1 MYIKAECASNW
12 TPQYLDM
19 LGIEFVNA
27 KTLEKLLAVYI
38 PTVKIKTSDLA
49 MKLISELAGL
59 TPMLVNEFVIN
70 HNLEYQLKDIIL
82 SDNLVK
88 SICLSS
94 KYENVEKAVDL
105 YMIFLL
111 QRLGFYDNRLFAFP
125 QLPHHI
131 YFGNQSKLAIP
142 DFTIMDILSYFRIAV
157 IEDKSDSDKNQ
168 NRIEAQL
175 IAETIAIYQ
184 QRDKDRKR
192 SRASFEEDVT
202 VNISTTSELNFK
214 SNYIS
219 VVPQSTFEEDVTVNI
234 STTSELN
241 FKSNDISVVPQFE
254 EVDIDNIPVVLGITV
269 KGTVFHFYAVRI
281 SNQILLALSNQKS
294 TTEITQVQ
302 KLGPLNFIYLED
314 RFKIVQILDAFRD
327 VAREC
332 GKRSKRRISVTKKNL

>member
-1 MYIKAECASNW
+1 MMLNRRIDQVELLFCSYNALIKLNCHNDQVELIFNNNSKKKKKNVKNGINFSNFDLTYEDGKHVANIPAVPLGNKPLTFSLPMYIKAECASNW

-184 QRDKDRKR
+184 
-192 SRASFEEDVT
+192 
-202 VNISTTSELNFK
+202 
-214 SNYIS
+214 
-219 VVPQSTFEEDVTVNI
+219 
-234 STTSELN
+234 
-241 FKSNDISVVPQFE
+241 
-254 EVDIDNIPVVLGITV
+254 
-269 KGTVFHFYAVRI
+269 
-281 SNQILLALSNQKS
+281 
-294 TTEITQVQ
+294 
-302 KLGPLNFIYLED
+302 
-314 RFKIVQILDAFRD
+314 
-327 VAREC
+327 
-332 GKRSKRRISVTKKNL
+332 

>member
-184 QRDKDRKR
+184 
-192 SRASFEEDVT
+192 
-202 VNISTTSELNFK
+202 
-214 SNYIS
+214 
-219 VVPQSTFEEDVTVNI
+219 
-234 STTSELN
+234 
-241 FKSNDISVVPQFE
+241 
-254 EVDIDNIPVVLGITV
+254 
-269 KGTVFHFYAVRI
+269 
-281 SNQILLALSNQKS
+281 
-294 TTEITQVQ
+294 
-302 KLGPLNFIYLED
+302 
-314 RFKIVQILDAFRD
+314 
-327 VAREC
+327 
-332 GKRSKRRISVTKKNL
+332 